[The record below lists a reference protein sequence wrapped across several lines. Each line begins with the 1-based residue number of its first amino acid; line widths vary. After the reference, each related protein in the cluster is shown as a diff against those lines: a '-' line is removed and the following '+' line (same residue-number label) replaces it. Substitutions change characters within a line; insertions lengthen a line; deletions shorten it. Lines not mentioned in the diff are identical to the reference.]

1 MDVDSILRYFAA
13 NTYLVNLDS
22 YQSEKMQNYTLYMSK
37 EGVAHILPWDYNYS
51 FGGYGV
57 SNAAEMVNFSIDNPV
72 IDVTLAE
79 RPLLNV
85 LLQND
90 ELKAKYEQYLS
101 DCCIIA
107 SEGGTTSDGET
118 YEADNFATILAK
130 YAETLNETYGNDPTA
145 FYTVS
150 QYQSATENLTALIK
164 DRTTA
169 VLQQLDGNDEE
180 VSTNVNLSAIG
191 NTVGGAGGNPGEG
204 GGPGGNGQPGD
215 NGQISDS
222 TLTDDKTGIS
232 ITGQFMPGSE
242 LSVSEMSDG
251 TEYDTAKSLLE
262 NVGDNFKLYNITT
275 SNSIV
280 SGGAAQMP
288 GGNEVS
294 GGAAQI
300 PGGNEVSGGAAQ
312 MPGGNQVSS
321 SAISFEIKFDETQSL
336 SGVSVYYIDTQ
347 NNKAEKMDTTVSGS
361 SITFEYSQL
370 GLFAIVYGDNSNNG
384 NGTTSEYEKGDI
396 DNSGKVDL
404 TDALL
409 SLKAALGIIELDDE
423 QAAAADVNGD
433 NSVDLT
439 DTVMILKIALG
450 ISAE

>member
-1 MDVDSILRYFAA
+1 
-13 NTYLVNLDS
+13 
-22 YQSEKMQNYTLYMSK
+22 
-37 EGVAHILPWDYNYS
+37 
-51 FGGYGV
+51 
-57 SNAAEMVNFSIDNPV
+57 
-72 IDVTLAE
+72 
-79 RPLLNV
+79 
-85 LLQND
+85 
-90 ELKAKYEQYLS
+90 
-101 DCCIIA
+101 
-107 SEGGTTSDGET
+107 
-118 YEADNFATILAK
+118 
-130 YAETLNETYGNDPTA
+130 
-145 FYTVS
+145 
-150 QYQSATENLTALIK
+150 
-164 DRTTA
+164 
-169 VLQQLDGNDEE
+169 
-180 VSTNVNLSAIG
+180 
-191 NTVGGAGGNPGEG
+191 
-204 GGPGGNGQPGD
+204 
-215 NGQISDS
+215 
-222 TLTDDKTGIS
+222 
-232 ITGQFMPGSE
+232 MPGSE

-262 NVGDNFKLYNITT
+262 NVGDNFKLYNIAT
-275 SNSIV
+275 SNSTVSGGAAQIPGGNEVSGGAAQIPGGNEV

-300 PGGNEVSGGAAQ
+300 PGGNEVSGGAVQ
-312 MPGGNQVSS
+312 IPGGNQVSS

-423 QAAAADVNGD
+423 QAAAAEVNGD